1 MKRLTM
7 DNVEEMGMY
16 ELSHNCCYIDKDG
29 FVRYR
34 DFTTDVDAR
43 ELVRD
48 LMLAYGAC
56 DPDDAEMDLTDIDY
70 FDEVMLE
77 NTMYPPTQ
85 IEGLI
90 ALYYHVIS
98 GMARLRERLKR
109 YEDLEKRAR
118 KTILQD
124 FLEKYPKAMVN
135 EKGYPDGICP
145 AELGYLGE
153 SFVCKEIFDTKC
165 GNCWNQPLD
174 VEG

>member
-7 DNVEEMGMY
+7 DNVEEMGMH

-34 DFTTDVDAR
+34 DFTTDVDTR

-90 ALYYHVIS
+90 ALYYNVIS

-109 YEDLEKRAR
+109 YEDAEEQTR
-118 KTILQD
+118 KTFLQD
-124 FLEKYPKAMVN
+124 FLEKYPKAPLWKNGM
-135 EKGYPDGICP
+135 PMACP
-145 AELGYLGE
+145 RSLGYLVPE
-153 SFVCKEIFDTKC
+153 SFCEFCEDEDDCIA
-165 GNCWNQPLD
+165 CWDQPL
-174 VEG
+174 EG

>member
-7 DNVEEMGMY
+7 DNVEEMGIY

-56 DPDDAEMDLTDIDY
+56 DPDDAEKDLTDIDY
-70 FDEVMLE
+70 FDEVMLK

-85 IEGLI
+85 IKGLI
-90 ALYYHVIS
+90 AMYYKVIS
-98 GMARLRERLKR
+98 GMARLRERLKW
-109 YEDLEKRAR
+109 YENMEERAR
-118 KTILQD
+118 KTLKDD
-124 FLEKYPKAMVN
+124 FFEKLPYADRAC
-135 EKGYPDGICP
+135 DGIPTVC
-145 AELGYLGE
+145 AAKLGYLPECPHPHCEDHCGE
-153 SFVCKEIFDTKC
+153 
-165 GNCWNQPLD
+165 CWNQPLE
-174 VEG
+174 VEE

>member
-16 ELSHNCCYIDKDG
+16 ELSHNCCYIDKEG

-90 ALYYHVIS
+90 AMYYKVIS

-109 YEDLEKRAR
+109 YEDLEEHPR
-118 KTILQD
+118 KTFLQD
-124 FLEKYPKAMVN
+124 FLEKYPKA
-135 EKGYPDGICP
+135 PLDRDGTPRACP
-145 AELGYLGE
+145 EIFGYLPLDYVE
-153 SFVCKEIFDTKC
+153 RC
-165 GNCWNQPLD
+165 GGDCIACWNQPLD